1 MKKLF
6 NLQLFAVADYT
17 QKTTDVGI
25 SAEMKTFYDTEL
37 LKGAQPNLVFQQ
49 FGKKQPL
56 PQNNGKVV
64 EWRKFSDL
72 AKATTELEEAITPE
86 GHKFTVSTVTATVKQ
101 YGDYTIVSDVLE
113 LTSIDPYIAEITK
126 IHAENAARTI
136 DTITRN
142 VLLGTTNR
150 MFAPKSSGTAVSART
165 SLDETCIITPKAVAK
180 AVAILKK
187 KNAPTINGDYVMV
200 VHPSV
205 EFDLITSEG
214 WVGVEKYTPEAAKNI
229 FNGEIGKLYGMRF
242 VRSTEAPVYAPA
254 DRTGGNANK
263 IAVYPCLAFGKDAYG
278 VVDLQG
284 GGLEMIIKSKDS
296 GGTEN
301 ALNQRGSVGWKVTGY
316 ATAILNNDYLVD
328 LEVTS
333 AEFSLTDINNG
344 TPTVDLPTHS

>member
-72 AKATTELEEAITPE
+72 AKATTELEEAVTPD

-165 SLDETCIITPKAVAK
+165 SLDLTCVITPKAVAK

-187 KNAPTINGDYVMV
+187 ANAPTINGDYVMV

-214 WVGVEKYTPEAAKNI
+214 WIGVEKYTPEAAKNI

-254 DRTGGNANK
+254 ARTVDTANK

-328 LEVTS
+328 LEVVS
-333 AEFSLTDINNG
+333 SEFSLTDVNNG
-344 TPTVDLPTHS
+344 TPTVDLPTAS

>member
-17 QKTTDVGI
+17 QTTGDAGI

-37 LKGAQPNLVFQQ
+37 LKNASPNLVFQQ

-56 PQNNGKVV
+56 PQGTGKTV

-72 AKATTELEEAITPE
+72 AKATTELQEAITPE

-113 LTSIDPYIAEITK
+113 LTAVDPYISEITK

-142 VLLGTTNR
+142 VLLGTTNV
-150 MFAPKSSGTAVSART
+150 MFAPKSNGTAVSARAN
-165 SLDETCIITPKAVAK
+165 LDLTCAITPKAIAK
-180 AVAILKK
+180 AVAVLKK
-187 KNAPTINGDYVMV
+187 ANAPTFNGDYVMA

-214 WVGVEKYTPEAAKNI
+214 WIGVEKYTPEAAKNI

-242 VRSTEAPVYAPA
+242 VRSTESPVYAPTA
-254 DRTGGNANK
+254 RTGDDASK
-263 IAVYPCLAFGKDAYG
+263 IAVYPCLGFGKDAYG

-284 GGLEMIIKSKDS
+284 GGLEMIIKPKDS

-316 ATAILNNDYLVD
+316 AAAILNNDYLVD

-333 AEFSLTDINNG
+333 PEFSLTDVSNG
-344 TPTVDLPTHS
+344 TPTVTLPVSA

>member
-1 MKKLF
+1 MLF
-6 NLQLFAVADYT
+6 KDLQLFDVADYT

-25 SAEMKTFYDTEL
+25 SAEMKTFYDTTL
-37 LKGAQPNLVFQQ
+37 LRNAQPNLVFQQ
-49 FGKKQPL
+49 FGQKQPL
-56 PQNNGKVV
+56 PKNNGKVV

-72 AKATTELEEAITPE
+72 AKATTELTEGVTPD

-101 YGDYTIVSDVLE
+101 YGDYTIVTDVLE
-113 LTSIDPYIAEITK
+113 LTTIDPFIAEATK
-126 IHAENAARTI
+126 KHAENAARTI

-142 VLLGTTNR
+142 VLLGTTNVL
-150 MFAPKSSGTAVSART
+150 FQSKSNGTAVSART
-165 SLDETCIITPKAVAK
+165 SLDLTCAITPKGVAK

-187 KNAPTINGDYVMV
+187 ANAPTFDGDYVCA

-214 WVGVEKYTPEAAKNI
+214 WVGVEKYTPKAAENI

-242 VRSTEAPVYAPA
+242 VRSTEAPVYAPS
-254 DRTGGNANK
+254 DRSGGDASK
-263 IAVYPCLAFGKDAYG
+263 IAVYPCLCFGKDAYG
-278 VVDLQG
+278 VVDLEG

-316 ATAILNNDYLVD
+316 ATAILNVDYLVD
-328 LEVTS
+328 YEVTS
-333 AEFSLTDINNG
+333 TEFSLIDLNNG
-344 TPTVDLPTHS
+344 TPTVSLPTAG